1 MARLFLAALAWLA
14 LVPLAAAAPA
24 PPGGYGKAMDTMA
37 ASLAAQDRFS
47 GTILVAKDGQPI
59 YRRAF
64 GQANREWGVAN
75 TPDTE
80 FRLGSITKQFTA
92 AAILQL
98 AEQGKL
104 SLDDPISKYY
114 AAAPPAWAPITIKH
128 LLTHSSGIPS
138 YTALPGFFSGAMSRT
153 DMKPEEI
160 VALTKDKPLEFT
172 PGARFNYD
180 NTGYVLLGVV
190 IEKVSGQSYAKY
202 LQDHIFGPLGLKHTG
217 YDVSEEIL
225 PKRAAG
231 YDKRAGKVTNAP
243 YLAMSLPYAA
253 GSLYSTVDDLLAWD
267 VALRGGKVISPA
279 SVTAMFTDYGFKYGY
294 GQFLETRE
302 GKRYWQHAGG
312 INGFT
317 TMLAR
322 YPDQGLTLVVLTNLT
337 TSDPG
342 HVADTLADVY
352 FHPEHA
358 AGPAGPPT
366 AAELGSYVGRYK
378 YTDALTLDVT
388 REGTR
393 LFAQSTGAAKTEFF
407 REFGRNFFGATNGAG
422 YIQFAP
428 GDKSPEVV
436 VRRGPTRTVLTRA
449 N

>member
-1 MARLFLAALAWLA
+1 MARLLLAVLAWLMFA
-14 LVPLAAAAPA
+14 PAAVAAPA
-24 PPGGYGKAMDTMA
+24 PPAGYAQAADTMA
-37 ASLAAQDRFS
+37 ANLTAADRFS
-47 GTILVAKDGQPI
+47 GAILVAKDGRPI

-64 GQANREWGVAN
+64 GQANREWKVAN
-75 TPDTE
+75 TPETE

-98 AEQGKL
+98 AEHGKL

-114 AAAPPAWAPITIKH
+114 DAPATWSGITIKH
-128 LLTHSSGIPS
+128 LLTHTSGIPS
-138 YTALPGFFSGAMSRT
+138 YTALPGFFAGPQSRT
-153 DMKPEEI
+153 EMKPEAI
-160 VALTKDKPLEFT
+160 VGLTRDKPLEFT

-190 IEKVSGQSYAKY
+190 IEKASGQPYAAY

-217 YDVSEEIL
+217 YDVSETIL
-225 PKRAAG
+225 PNRAAG
-231 YDKRAGKVTNAP
+231 YDKRAGAVINTP

-267 VALRGGKVISPA
+267 VALRSGKVISPA
-279 SVTAMFTDYGFKYGY
+279 SVSAMFTDYGFKYGY
-294 GQFLETRE
+294 GQFIEMRD

-337 TSDPG
+337 ASDPG
-342 HVADTLADVY
+342 HVAEVLGDLY

-358 AGPAGPPT
+358 AGPSGPPT
-366 AAELGSYVGRYK
+366 SAELEGYVGRYK
-378 YTDALTLDVT
+378 YTDGMVLEVT
-388 REGTR
+388 RDGTR
-393 LFAQSTGAAKTEFF
+393 LFAAWNGTEK
-407 REFGRNFFGATNGAG
+407 RELLREVGRNFIGANRG
-422 YIQFAP
+422 YFQFAP
-428 GDKSPEVV
+428 GAKSPEVLAHD
-436 VRRGPTRTVLTRA
+436 GPARLTLKRA
-449 N
+449 E